1 MKEIGAP
8 IRITSPLDDRVIEG
22 LRAGDQVLITGVLYT
37 ARDAA
42 HKRLVDGLKKGEKP
56 PFDLKGQ
63 TIYYVG
69 PTPAR
74 PGRVIGS
81 AGPTTSGR
89 MDIYTPLLLAH
100 GVKGMIGKGQR
111 SEAVKE
117 AMKKYKAV
125 YFAAVGG
132 AGALISRSIKKS
144 DVIAYADLGT
154 EAIHRLEVE
163 EFPAIV
169 INDTVGG
176 DLYEEGKAKYRRGG

>member
-1 MKEIGAP
+1 MKETGAP
-8 IRITSPLDDRVIEG
+8 IRITSPLDDRVVKS
-22 LRAGDQVLITGVLYT
+22 LRAGDQVRITGVLYT

-42 HKRLVDGLKKGEKP
+42 HKRLVDGLKKGESP
-56 PFDLKGQ
+56 PFDLTGQ

-89 MDIYTPLLLAH
+89 MDSYTPLLLAH

-111 SEAVKE
+111 SESVKE
-117 AMKKYKAV
+117 AIGKYKAI

-144 DVIAYADLGT
+144 EVIAYADLGA

-169 INDTVGG
+169 INDTEGG

>member
-1 MKEIGAP
+1 VKDAGKP
-8 IRITSPLDDRVIEG
+8 IRIRSPLDDRVVES

-42 HKRLVDGLKKGEKP
+42 HKRLVEALKKGERP

-89 MDIYTPLLLAH
+89 MDSYTLPLLAH
-100 GVKGMIGKGQR
+100 GMKGMIGKGQR
-111 SEAVKE
+111 SESVKE
-117 AMKKYKAV
+117 AIRKYKAI

-132 AGALISRSIKKS
+132 AGALISRSIKRS
-144 DVIAYADLGT
+144 EVIAYADLGA
-154 EAIHRLEVE
+154 EAVHRLEVE
-163 EFPAIV
+163 DFPAIV
-169 INDTVGG
+169 INDTGGG
-176 DLYEEGKAKYRRGG
+176 DLYEEGRACYRR